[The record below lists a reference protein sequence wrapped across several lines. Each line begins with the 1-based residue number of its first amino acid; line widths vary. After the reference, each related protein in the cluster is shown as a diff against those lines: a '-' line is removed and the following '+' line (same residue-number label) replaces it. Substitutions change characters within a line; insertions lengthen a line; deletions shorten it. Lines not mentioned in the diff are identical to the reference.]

1 MKLPITW
8 SLSVLL
14 LLSVAVSAQESHG
27 DGATAGSADEGRAMI
42 REARLEIVRSEFT
55 LTADQ
60 SAEFWPLYLT
70 YRGKMDAIQDRYGD
84 MVADYLR
91 RYNEANLTD
100 EYADE
105 MMSDYFDIQGE
116 LLATQ
121 EKYLPKFRSILPGLK
136 VAKLYQLENKI
147 NADIDAQ
154 LANAI
159 PLIES
164 N

>member
-8 SLSVLL
+8 SLCVLL
-14 LLSVAVSAQESHG
+14 LLSVAVSAQENREAS
-27 DGATAGSADEGRAMI
+27 GAANSAEQGRAMI
-42 REARLEIVRSEFT
+42 RDARLEIVRSEFS
-55 LTADQ
+55 LTAEQD
-60 SAEFWPLYLT
+60 AKFWPLYAT

-84 MVADYLR
+84 MVADYIR
-91 RYNEANLTD
+91 RYDDANLTD
-100 EYADE
+100 AYADE
-105 MMSDYFDIQGE
+105 MIADYFEIQKE

-121 EKYLPKFRSILPGLK
+121 EKYLPKFRSILPGLE
-136 VAKLYQLENKI
+136 VAKLFQIENKI

-159 PLIES
+159 PLVES